1 MVDSHAGS
9 DRADARHVI
18 TLASIDRPRV
28 VVQDAGTIRTI
39 AVSGELDPGSADHL
53 ATLLDDALMECRH
66 VVLDISRAKFVDSAG
81 AHLPPR
87 THTRAHERWVGLS
100 IVPARKPVQRVF
112 EVCGVVAILLVAGGV
127 QRASGRAAA
136 GSRA

>member
-39 AVSGELDPGSADHL
+39 AVSGELDPAFADHL

-81 AHLPPR
+81 AHLPAR
-87 THTRAHERWVGLS
+87 THTRAHAVSLS

-112 EVCGVVAILLVAGGV
+112 EVCGVAAILLVAGGV